1 MTKMSHTD
9 KVKQFTEE
17 SMGTKLPRT
26 PSPLTKGEV
35 VFITRMVAS
44 ELLELIT
51 TVTDTVDEAQLML
64 QECIGSL
71 DVPKQVPR
79 FGSEEELI
87 AEQYD
92 AFVDAWYYML
102 NTSVKKGVNLDGL
115 FDVVHEANMRKRWAD
130 GKFHRREDGKVVKPE
145 GWKEPDLVSEIK
157 KQMQQ

>member
-1 MTKMSHTD
+1 MSSHTD

-17 SMGTKLPRT
+17 SMGMTLPST
-26 PSPLTKGEV
+26 PSPLTKSEV
-35 VFITRMVAS
+35 KFITRMVVS

-51 TVTDTVDEAQLML
+51 TVTTSVEEAQSILS
-64 QECIGSL
+64 ECIGSL
-71 DVPKQVPR
+71 DVPKQVPT

-102 NTSVKKGVNLDGL
+102 NTSVKKGVNLDRL

-130 GKFHRREDGKVVKPE
+130 GTFHRREDGKVVKPE
-145 GWKEPDLVSEIK
+145 GWEEPDLVSEIK